1 MDFIKIRFTNHPD
14 PRGSSTPG
22 VTEDLFRLINPL
34 FTLAER
40 TLKPLIDVYES
51 QREILIL
58 AEIAGV
64 DKEDLEVEI
73 CRITLRIAGRR
84 KQMRHGEKGTYRLV
98 EIQYGPF
105 ERYLVLPSLVDTEK
119 VSASYV
125 NGLLHIRLFKLSDRI
140 KTNQIQ
146 F

>member
-1 MDFIKIRFTNHPD
+1 MDFIKIRFTNHFD
-14 PRGSSTPG
+14 QTGSSASRL
-22 VTEDLFRLINPL
+22 TEDLFRLINPL
-34 FTLAER
+34 FTLSER
-40 TLKPLIDVYES
+40 TLKPQIDVYES
-51 QREILIL
+51 LEEIIIC

-73 CRITLRIAGRR
+73 CRNTLRIAGRR

-105 ERYLVLPSLVDTEK
+105 ERSLVLPALVDTDQ

-125 NGLLHIRLFKLSDRI
+125 NGLLHIRLSKKFDQT
-140 KTNQIQ
+140 KTSQIQ

>member
-1 MDFIKIRFTNHPD
+1 MDFIKIRFTNHFD
-14 PRGSSTPG
+14 PAGSSASRN
-22 VTEDLFRLINPL
+22 TEDLFRLINPL
-34 FTLAER
+34 FTLSER
-40 TLKPLIDVYES
+40 TLKPQIDVYES
-51 QREILIL
+51 QKEILIL

-73 CRITLRIAGRR
+73 CRNTLRIAGRR
-84 KQMRHGEKGTYRLV
+84 KQMRPGEKGTYRLV

-105 ERYLVLPSLVDTEK
+105 ERCLILPSLVDTEN

-125 NGLLHIRLFKLSDRI
+125 NGLLHIQLSKISDRT